1 MHFERNFKFRPI
13 DEIVIGRHVLFHD
26 VKFALCPIWIHYCE
40 LIGSTTRGRCF
51 RFNIIK
57 NSGRAGLA
65 ALIVLV
71 VDVPILERGFE
82 GV

>member
-1 MHFERNFKFRPI
+1 MHLEGDFKLRAI
-13 DEIVIGRHVLFHD
+13 DEIVIGRHVLRHD
-26 VKFALCPIWIHYCE
+26 VKFALRPIRIHYCE

-57 NSGRAGLA
+57 NPSRAALP